1 MLHRLFD
8 IDHTPFPGAA
18 CAAAAASALDIAQ
31 QWAMALLGVSLGV
44 PLAGFAGTLYGLS
57 FRAPLTPLALW
68 VNLIGGTLL
77 SSVTAPLAG
86 SAFGLPV
93 AVMAGVAG
101 VIGWGLQFAQ
111 PWLLA
116 RRESL
121 LDRAA
126 GRVVGHQPEEKP

>member
-1 MLHRLFD
+1 MLQKLIH
-8 IDHTPFPGAA
+8 IDHTPFPGGA

-57 FRAPLTPLALW
+57 FRAPLSPLALW
-68 VNLIGGTLL
+68 VNLVGGTLL
-77 SSVTAPLAG
+77 ASFTAPLAG

-111 PWLLA
+111 PWLLQ

-121 LDRAA
+121 LDRTA
-126 GRVVGHQPEEKP
+126 GKVLGNNDGGKQ